1 MILVKL
7 NEIEQDWGSF
17 AVEICLVIGH
27 QAHLLVLLYAG
38 AYQLFSQI
46 VSVDHL
52 CAQKQLEKGEMGHF
66 KEVASLDNG

>member
-17 AVEICLVIGH
+17 AVEICLLIDH
-27 QAHLLVLLYAG
+27 QAHLLVLLYTG

-52 CAQKQLEKGEMGHF
+52 CAQK
-66 KEVASLDNG
+66 

>member
-17 AVEICLVIGH
+17 AAEICLLIDH

-52 CAQKQLEKGEMGHF
+52 CAQK
-66 KEVASLDNG
+66 